1 MAAIE
6 NVLIVGG
13 GIAGMTLAI
22 ALQRCGLRPEIIEV
36 NPDWSV
42 LGVGISLQGPALRAL
57 RMVGLLDACIGQG
70 FGYSHFK
77 ACNAAGEV
85 TGTVQLPRLNGPEYP
100 AAIGIMRQAVHA
112 ILQAAVANVRVP
124 VRLGTTLKSLDQH
137 GERVVAQF
145 DDDTRGSYD
154 LVVGADGAN
163 SKVRH
168 LVFGSAGPQYT
179 GQAVWRATVR
189 RPPAVQGRYSFFG
202 PRNKAGFNPVSA
214 TGMYVYLVQNLPD
227 FVRLPDDRLPEV
239 MREQLTDFGGLV
251 AAARDEI
258 VDPRHIVYRPI
269 TSYLLPAPW
278 HRNRVVLIG
287 DAAHTTTPH
296 MAAGAGLAI
305 EDSVVLAELLRSE
318 TSLPVVLE
326 TFAARRYARC
336 RMVVENSFRLGEWEK
351 NPGAPDADPV
361 GVLDASLKA
370 LAQPFWR
377 PRIDLQ
383 CPPPTPGEP
392 HGDASRPRPP
402 RSHNGCRNRGPAESR
417 ACARF
422 SGPRH

>member
-1 MAAIE
+1 VKATSKRRFDPDDIVPTVRLRGHRWRIDRAALQADVEGLRRMAAVG

-13 GIAGMTLAI
+13 GIAGMALAI
-22 ALQRCGLRPEIIEV
+22 ALERSGICAEIVEI
-36 NPDWSV
+36 NQDWSV

-57 RMVGLLDACIGQG
+57 KKVGTLDACIDRG

-85 TGTVQLPRLNGPEYP
+85 TGTVQLPRLNGPDYP
-100 AAIGIMRQAVHA
+100 AAIGIMREAVHSV
-112 ILQAAVANVRVP
+112 LQAAIANAGVK
-124 VRLGTTLKSLDQH
+124 VRLGTTVASFDQH
-137 GERVVAQF
+137 
-145 DDDTRGSYD
+145 DDRIHVQLADGTRGSYD

-163 SKVRH
+163 SKVRK
-168 LVFGSAGPQYT
+168 LVFGSIGGPQYT

-189 RPPAVQGRYSFFG
+189 RPPDVQGRYSFFG
-202 PRNKAGFNPVSA
+202 PRNKAGFNPVSN
-214 TGMYVYLVQNLPD
+214 TGMYVYLVQNLPS
-227 FVRLPDDRLPEV
+227 FVRLADDQLPEV
-239 MREQLTDFGGLV
+239 MREQLADFGGLV

-287 DAAHTTTPH
+287 DATHTATPH

-305 EDSVVLAELLRSE
+305 EDSVVLADLLQSE
-318 TSLPVVLE
+318 PSLPIALR
-326 TFAARRYARC
+326 TFAARRFERC
-336 RMVVENSFRLGEWEK
+336 RMVVENSFQLGEWEK

-370 LAQPFWR
+370 LAQPF
-377 PRIDLQ
+377 
-383 CPPPTPGEP
+383 
-392 HGDASRPRPP
+392 
-402 RSHNGCRNRGPAESR
+402 
-417 ACARF
+417 
-422 SGPRH
+422 